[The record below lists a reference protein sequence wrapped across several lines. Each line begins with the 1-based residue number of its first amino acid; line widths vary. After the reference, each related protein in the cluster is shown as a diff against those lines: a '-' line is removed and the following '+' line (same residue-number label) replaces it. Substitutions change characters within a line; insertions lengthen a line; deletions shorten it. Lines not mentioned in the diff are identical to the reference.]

1 VSRAGSIIAG
11 AYAVMMHM
19 GDESVNKP
27 CRSASRLLIVF
38 LFGSG
43 YARTCE
49 QIVGAAR
56 RLKTAL
62 RQDFAEDLYVLGDPL
77 VSVVA
82 FSSKTLNIYIVGD
95 MMSKRGWHLN
105 ALANPSALH
114 LAVTVSEVV
123 TVNENQAERIFVAC
137 CSCSR

>member
-1 VSRAGSIIAG
+1 MSI
-11 AYAVMMHM
+11 
-19 GDESVNKP
+19 
-27 CRSASRLLIVF
+27 ASLLNLLTF
-38 LFGSG
+38 DSG

-82 FSSKTLNIYIVGD
+82 FSSKSLNIYVVGD

-114 LAVTVSEVV
+114 LAVTVS
-123 TVNENQAERIFVAC
+123 
-137 CSCSR
+137 

>member
-1 VSRAGSIIAG
+1 
-11 AYAVMMHM
+11 
-19 GDESVNKP
+19 
-27 CRSASRLLIVF
+27 
-38 LFGSG
+38 
-43 YARTCE
+43 
-49 QIVGAAR
+49 VGAAR

-114 LAVTVSEVV
+114 LAVTVSEF
-123 TVNENQAERIFVAC
+123 TSVNEDQAERV
-137 CSCSR
+137 

>member
-1 VSRAGSIIAG
+1 MARRTLSL
-11 AYAVMMHM
+11 
-19 GDESVNKP
+19 
-27 CRSASRLLIVF
+27 LLIIL

-62 RQDFAEDLYVLGDPL
+62 RQDFAEELYVLGDPL

-95 MMSKRGWHLN
+95 MMSTRGWHLN

-123 TVNENQAERIFVAC
+123 AASETPAERLFLLLAASLGERNRRVIEGPARDC
-137 CSCSR
+137 RRDQAQPS